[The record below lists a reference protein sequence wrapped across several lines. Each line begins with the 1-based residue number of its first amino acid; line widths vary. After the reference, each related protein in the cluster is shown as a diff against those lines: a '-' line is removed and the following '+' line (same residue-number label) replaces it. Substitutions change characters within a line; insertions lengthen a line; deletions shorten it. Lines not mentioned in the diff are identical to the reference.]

1 MPAVFIQIEENP
13 NCEPVPG
20 LVFQPRTAP
29 VPVAQVLR
37 ERNGRET
44 WCDITGLDAG
54 GQPCRAMACL
64 IDDSGE
70 GGCQLVFGG
79 EWGLRL
85 KPESNGRAWDLD
97 DAEQWGEPFLML
109 AGDGADLQFE

>member
-1 MPAVFIQIEENP
+1 MPAVFIQIDQNP
-13 NCEPVPG
+13 NCETVPG
-20 LVFQPRTAP
+20 LVFQPRTGP
-29 VPVAQVLR
+29 VPVARVLR
-37 ERNGRET
+37 ERNGQET

-54 GQPCRAMACL
+54 GHPCPAMACL

-85 KPESNGRAWDLD
+85 KEKSNGHLWDLD
-97 DAEQWGEPFLML
+97 DPEQWGEPLLML
-109 AGDGADLQFE
+109 AGDGADLQFR